1 MALFFIN
8 KYIYFISDRNQLLK
22 RANYL
27 GVVIWSWEGIIHP
40 NGSTLYQARKVS
52 CHVFVL
58 GISIFASFYDFSI
71 RFCNCSENEK
81 WAVHVF
87 VFDVS
92 IFVIFYT
99 FRIEFWKC
107 FDSLAFSLF
116 LNLLQWW
123 IWELYKRGSINYQQY
138 FNIVLFPRYSLYQ
151 IFISVLEAMFFFFKS
166 WRPYLKS

>member
-40 NGSTLYQARKVS
+40 NGSTLYQARKLS

-81 WAVHVF
+81 WAVMYLCSMYRFLLFSTLF
-87 VFDVS
+87 VLNFGNVS
-92 IFVIFYT
+92 TVWHFHYFLIYYND
-99 FRIEFWKC
+99 EFENC
-107 FDSLAFSLF
+107 A
-116 LNLLQWW
+116 NVVLLT
-123 IWELYKRGSINYQQY
+123 ISN
-138 FNIVLFPRYSLYQ
+138 
-151 IFISVLEAMFFFFKS
+151 IFILFCFWDTACIRSLILYWKPCFFFKS